1 METGYE
7 AHTKTTRC
15 GGSSGVKGVAV
26 PLNDSLSE
34 SKWKFTDSFPSSS
47 LALPGLAWFSF
58 SFRLAFRFFHAG
70 PNETRIP
77 NAIGRRWQCD
87 EREHVPADARLFI
100 EADDDGDTRNKLSRP
115 SRSGRDRHRV
125 DAIDFTFLLA
135 AARVQSCR

>member
-1 METGYE
+1 MEI
-7 AHTKTTRC
+7 HRF
-15 GGSSGVKGVAV
+15 
-26 PLNDSLSE
+26 LSV
-34 SKWKFTDSFPSSS
+34 FQLGPAGFGLVFFFVSF
-47 LALPGLAWFSF
+47 GFS
-58 SFRLAFRFFHAG
+58 FFHAG

>member
-58 SFRLAFRFFHAG
+58 SFRLAFRFF
-70 PNETRIP
+70 TRDP
-77 NAIGRRWQCD
+77 MRREFQMRLEDGGNATNANTFRR
-87 EREHVPADARLFI
+87 
-100 EADDDGDTRNKLSRP
+100 TRGYS
-115 SRSGRDRHRV
+115 
-125 DAIDFTFLLA
+125 
-135 AARVQSCR
+135 